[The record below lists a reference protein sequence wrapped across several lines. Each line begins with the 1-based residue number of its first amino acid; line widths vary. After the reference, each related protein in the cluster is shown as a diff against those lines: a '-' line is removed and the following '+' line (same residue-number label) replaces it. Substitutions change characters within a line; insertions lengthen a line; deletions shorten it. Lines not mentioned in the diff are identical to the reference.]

1 MLEVPFRH
9 RPLLLLTAAL
19 LLQILLLAFQIRRG
33 DNARLIRI
41 WAVEIVTPWQRAGT
55 WVGRTL
61 HSGWTDYVDLH
72 HARVENQQLREQMGQ
87 LAIRNQQLESQA
99 REQERL
105 ERLLNFRET
114 YPNVNM
120 LAAEVIGANADA
132 SSRTLYINRGQRDG
146 LVRDMGVIT
155 PEGVAGKILEVF
167 SGTAQVLL
175 ISDKESG
182 VGAMLA
188 SSRTHGVVRGL
199 GQTQLR
205 MDYVPNDEKMSNGE
219 AVVTSGDD
227 QIFPK
232 DLPIG
237 TVTGAS
243 AGNPFKTIFVQPA
256 VRLDR
261 LEEVLVLLG
270 RDELVPQ
277 NKAEGS
283 ESGGAPE
290 TSAPTAASGVPQ

>member
-9 RPLLLLTAAL
+9 RPLLLLTVVL
-19 LLQILLLAFQIRRG
+19 LIQILLLAFQIRRG
-33 DNARLIRI
+33 ENARLIRI

-55 WVGRTL
+55 WVGSTL
-61 HSGWTDYVDLH
+61 HSSWKDYVDLH
-72 HARVENQQLREQMGQ
+72 HVRVENQQLRNQITQ

-99 REQERL
+99 HEQERL
-105 ERLLNFRET
+105 ERLLNFREA
-114 YPNVNM
+114 YPSVNM

-146 LVRDMGVIT
+146 LTRDMGVIT
-155 PEGVAGKILEVF
+155 PEGVVGKILEVF

-175 ISDKESG
+175 INDKESG

-188 SSRTHGVVRGL
+188 SSRTHGVVKGL
-199 GQTQLR
+199 GQMQLR
-205 MDYVPNDEKMSNGE
+205 MDYVPNDEKMSNGD

-237 TVTGAS
+237 TVTGAGG
-243 AGNPFKTIFVQPA
+243 GNPFKTILIQPA

-261 LEEVLVLLG
+261 LEEVLVLLS
-270 RDELVPQ
+270 RDELAPQ
-277 NKAEGS
+277 TQGRDS
-283 ESGGAPE
+283 ETAGAPTSNAPAPAGGAP
-290 TSAPTAASGVPQ
+290 Q

>member
-9 RPLLLLTAAL
+9 RPLLLLTAVL
-19 LLQILLLAFQIRRG
+19 LIQILLLAFEIRRG

-55 WVGRTL
+55 WVGSTL
-61 HSGWTDYVDLH
+61 HSGWKDYVDLH
-72 HARVENQQLREQMGQ
+72 HARVENQQLREQITK
-87 LAIRNQQLESQA
+87 LAIRNHQLESQA

-105 ERLLNFRET
+105 ERLLNFREA
-114 YPNVNM
+114 YPSVNM

-132 SSRTLYINRGQRDG
+132 SSQTLYINRGQRDG
-146 LVRDMGVIT
+146 LARDMGVIT
-155 PEGVAGKILEVF
+155 PDGIVGKTLEVF
-167 SGTAQVLL
+167 AGTAQVLL
-175 ISDKESG
+175 INDKESG

-188 SSRTHGVVRGL
+188 SSRTHGVVKGL
-199 GQTQLR
+199 GQAQLR

-237 TVTGAS
+237 TVAGAS
-243 AGNPFKTIFVQPA
+243 AGNPFKIIFIQPA

-261 LEEVLVLLG
+261 LEEVLVLLS
-270 RDELVPQ
+270 RDELAPQ
-277 NKAEGS
+277 NMGEGS
-283 ESGGAPE
+283 NSGGAPV
-290 TSAPTAASGVPQ
+290 TNAPAAASGVPQ

>member
-9 RPLLLLTAAL
+9 RPLLLLTAVL
-19 LLQILLLAFQIRRG
+19 LIQILLLAFQIRRG

-55 WVGRTL
+55 WLGSTL
-61 HSGWTDYVDLH
+61 HSGWKDYVDLH
-72 HARVENQQLREQMGQ
+72 HARLENQQLREQMAQ
-87 LAIRNQQLESQA
+87 LALRNQQLESRA

-105 ERLLNFRET
+105 ERLLNFREA
-114 YPNVNM
+114 YPGAAM

-146 LVRDMGVIT
+146 LARDMGVIT
-155 PEGVAGKILEVF
+155 PNGVVGKILEVF
-167 SGTAQVLL
+167 PGTAQVLL
-175 ISDKESG
+175 ITDKESG

-188 SSRTHGVVRGL
+188 SSRTQGVAKGL
-199 GQTQLR
+199 GTAQLR

-237 TVTGAS
+237 TVAS
-243 AGNPFKTIFVQPA
+243 ANAGNPFKVIYIQPA

-261 LEEVLVLLG
+261 LEEVFVLLS
-270 RDELVPQ
+270 RNELVPR
-277 NKAEGS
+277 NSGETS
-283 ESGGAPE
+283 ETGGAAG
-290 TSAPTAASGVPQ
+290 TSAPPAAGGIPR